1 MKVNI
6 SMMHIASILILT
18 TVFSCTKTD
27 PELVDEQELITSVI
41 LTFTSDGEEDQQVR
55 WTTQLNEN
63 PTITLN
69 SNSEYEV
76 AVSFLDE
83 SDLTDVEDITTEVK
97 MEADEHQVF
106 FEFSG
111 VPIEFGQA
119 VSDVLDTNQN
129 PLYIN
134 SLWSTSSPGSGAVR
148 VYLIHE
154 PIQKNSSDRNGFGGE
169 TDVEVDFSILVK
181 D

>member
-1 MKVNI
+1 
-6 SMMHIASILILT
+6 
-18 TVFSCTKTD
+18 
-27 PELVDEQELITSVI
+27 
-41 LTFTSDGEEDQQVR
+41 
-55 WTTQLNEN
+55 
-63 PTITLN
+63 
-69 SNSEYEV
+69 
-76 AVSFLDE
+76 
-83 SDLTDVEDITTEVK
+83 

-111 VPIEFGQA
+111 VPIEFCQA